1 MCHHCGADKEVGYL
15 NPTSISQSAINPVV
29 NDRDALMVGKEMS
42 EKKQLHA
49 TMVENA
55 RRAVGIYI
63 DRRMYDWRDRSC
75 IIAPYHFEYVS
86 LSCYFLWS

>member
-1 MCHHCGADKEVGYL
+1 MCHHYGADKEVGYL

-29 NDRDALMVGKEMS
+29 NDKDALMVGKKMR

-55 RRAVGIYI
+55 RRAVGVYI
-63 DRRMYDWRDRSC
+63 GRRMYDESDQ
-75 IIAPYHFEYVS
+75 V
-86 LSCYFLWS
+86 L